1 MTHPSSRTATALF
14 KGRRLYLPRRSSRI
28 PTNSWRPFDR
38 AVPSHWHSMAEAKG
52 YRIVGR
58 VRDRLHLVL
67 ECRKCGSLTA
77 QKAFTLCTAQP
88 RCGGCAEAAHVARA
102 ARAGI
107 TFLRPSRRHRH
118 YALYRLSE
126 CGHVVSR
133 QRELIERVAGGRT
146 AIRCDRCLRH
156 REAEVA
162 TKQGWTRLRRD
173 PEGNPNYRLY
183 RHACGHE
190 QRIAVANMQWGQVQ
204 CSACGTGWN
213 AKASFI
219 YLFRIAVPE
228 AGLHVLK
235 LGFSKHPVKRLRH
248 QLGLPRTA
256 QVDILRVLPMPT
268 GHDACAAETRAHAAL
283 CRTMPETV
291 VPQAEYAGLL
301 NVTTEIYRPEAL
313 AAILAL
319 MDAIEADET

>member
-1 MTHPSSRTATALF
+1 MTHASSRSVALF
-14 KGRRLYLPRRSSRI
+14 NGRRLYLPRRSSRI
-28 PTNSWRPFDR
+28 PPSVWRPFDR
-38 AVPSHWHSMAEAKG
+38 TVPSHWHGVAAAKG
-52 YRIVGR
+52 YSIAGR
-58 VRDRLHLVL
+58 VCDHQHLAL

-77 QKAFTLCTAQP
+77 QNVFNLRSAEP
-88 RCGGCAEAAHVARA
+88 RCGGCAEAAHVDRA
-102 ARAGI
+102 ARAGVA
-107 TFLRPSRRHRH
+107 FLRPSRRHRH
-118 YALYRLSE
+118 YALYRLSD

-146 AIRCDRCLRH
+146 AIRCERCLRQ

-162 TKQGWTRLRRD
+162 AKQGWTRLGRD
-173 PEGNPNYRLY
+173 RAGNPNYRLY

-190 QRIAVANMQWGQVQ
+190 QRVAVANMIWGQVQ

-219 YLFRIAVPE
+219 YLFRIEVPE

-235 LGFSKHPVKRLRH
+235 LGFSKHPLKRLRH
-248 QLGLPRTA
+248 QLGLPPTA

-268 GHDACAAETRAHAAL
+268 GHDACAAETRAHAVL
-283 CRTMPETV
+283 CRTMPKTV

-301 NVTTEIYRPEAL
+301 NVTTEIYRPKAL

-319 MDAIEADET
+319 MDAIEANET